1 MTDIDDN
8 TPEPMTGS
16 DGYHYD
22 PDPPAGQGSSSS
34 MFVWLLLAG
43 LIVAGALVYVVGSV
57 QQAERDVAEAQD
69 RAEQAIKEYDPAE
82 FSNELVPSDSMPL
95 ADDGASADPAEST
108 TTTPEPAAVAPST
121 TEAVT
126 ATGAHPGIEIDP
138 AAIGLAFVNRVAG
151 DEYGLVGYIDR
162 DGVRHQTE
170 LECDRIDLN
179 RSGGICLSLS
189 SGLSGSAR
197 GLITDSAL
205 VPEKTFGLTTPSR
218 AAVSPDGAVTAW
230 TGFTQGH
237 SYLDEGEFAT
247 LTQVISVERERAAD
261 LERHFTTW
269 DDGRTV
275 QDIERNYWGVTF
287 VDSDRFYATLGIGDK
302 TSIVEGQISKSRL
315 DVVFEDAS
323 CPEVSPDGSTIVAKD
338 TLDESMRLVAIDTAT
353 GERRRLGETRFVDDQ
368 VEWLDDDTILY
379 ALPNEDGTAAQPGFD
394 IWLLDIEP
402 GAIPELLVPFA
413 SSPAA

>member
-1 MTDIDDN
+1 MIDNDE
-8 TPEPMTGS
+8 TAPESAAASEESPNVE
-16 DGYHYD
+16 
-22 PDPPAGQGSSSS
+22 PNPAAGEESSNS

-43 LIVAGALVYVVGSV
+43 LIIAGGLVYVVGSV
-57 QQAERDVAEAQD
+57 QRAERDAVQAQD
-69 RAEQAIKEYDPAE
+69 RAEQAIKEYDPEE
-82 FSNELVPSDSMPL
+82 FSNELPPTESVPL
-95 ADDGASADPAEST
+95 VDGDTTPGPPETPST
-108 TTTPEPAAVAPST
+108 TTEAPESSEAIAPEGS
-121 TEAVT
+121 
-126 ATGAHPGIEIDP
+126 HPGVDIDP
-138 AAIGLAFVNRVAG
+138 ASIGLAFVNRVAG
-151 DEYGLVGYIDR
+151 DDYGLVGYIDR
-162 DGVRHQTE
+162 DGVRHQTD

-197 GLITDSAL
+197 GLITNSAL
-205 VPEKTFGLTTPSR
+205 VPEKTFGLTRPSR
-218 AAVSPDGAVTAW
+218 AAVSPDGAVAAW

-269 DDGRTV
+269 DGGATV
-275 QDIERNYWGVTF
+275 QDVDRNYWGVTF
-287 VDSDRFYATLGIGDK
+287 VDSDRFYATIATGES
-302 TSIVEGQISKSRL
+302 TSIVEGQISRSRL
-315 DVVFEDAS
+315 DVVFENAS

-338 TLDESMRLVAIDTAT
+338 MLDESMRLVAIDTST
-353 GERRRLGETRFVDDQ
+353 GERTQLGETRFVDDQ

-402 GAIPELLVPFA
+402 GATPQLLVPFA